1 MVGSFGKREYPRC
14 KARELLSILRREYIA
29 LVGSLILI
37 FLEGLIRVITLGL
50 R

>member
-1 MVGSFGKREYPRC
+1 M
-14 KARELLSILRREYIA
+14 RELLSIPRREYIA